1 MTFDKPI
8 KIQKLDQD
16 TEQWTDFLSLHA
28 RVNKTQGSE
37 VTASGA
43 TQSKATRTFEV
54 RYCKPLEDVAFST
67 QTYRIEYRGHLYN
80 VIDYDDYMEQHQ
92 TVKLIGESYGN

>member
-8 KIQKLDQD
+8 KIQKMDLS
-16 TEQWTDFLSLHA
+16 TEEWSDVYSLHA

-37 VTASGA
+37 TTSSGA

-54 RYCKPLEDVAFST
+54 RYFKALEDIALST
-67 QTYRIEYRGHLYN
+67 QIYRIEYRGHVYN
-80 VIDYDDYMEQHQ
+80 IVDYDDYMESHQ
-92 TVKLIGESYGN
+92 TVKFVAEAYA